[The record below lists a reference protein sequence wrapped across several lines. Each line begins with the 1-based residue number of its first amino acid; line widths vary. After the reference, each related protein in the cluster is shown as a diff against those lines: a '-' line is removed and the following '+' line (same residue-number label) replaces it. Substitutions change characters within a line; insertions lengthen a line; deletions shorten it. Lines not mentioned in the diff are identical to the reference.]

1 MGRERKRAVWIY
13 VGSML
18 ACSFIKY
25 HGWKKKKKKKK
36 KSINHSFLD
45 GYFKYLA
52 EIVLIWVSAVFSA
65 NTRSPCAHT
74 QRRGAGGPAAGHLL
88 CFQFKASGL
97 IVHINMERN
106 IQLVGRESSF
116 HS

>member
-1 MGRERKRAVWIY
+1 MF
-13 VGSML
+13 
-18 ACSFIKY
+18 ACSLIKD
-25 HGWKKKKKKKK
+25 HGWNQKKK

-74 QRRGAGGPAAGHLL
+74 QCGEAGGPAAGHLL

-106 IQLVGRESSF
+106 IQLVS
-116 HS
+116 

>member
-1 MGRERKRAVWIY
+1 MGRERKRTVWIY
-13 VGSML
+13 AGSMF
-18 ACSFIKY
+18 ACSLIKD
-25 HGWKKKKKKKK
+25 HGWNQKKKK

-65 NTRSPCAHT
+65 NTRSPCAPT
-74 QRRGAGGPAAGHLL
+74 QCRGAGGPAAGHLL

-106 IQLVGRESSF
+106 IQLVSRESSF
-116 HS
+116 YS